1 MNEESLKHY
10 FDALTSARAIIKF
23 SQGRSF
29 EEYCS
34 DDMLA
39 SAIERKFEIIGE
51 ALNRIKRTRPEDLNA
66 ISDWPA
72 IIGFR
77 NILAH
82 AYDHLEDAVV
92 WGIVTG
98 QIPDFIKELEGIPEL
113 MSWPCGAT
121 PRRLKSQLDR
131 AHNPR

>member
-10 FDALTSARAIIKF
+10 FDALTAAWAIQRF
-23 SQGRSF
+23 SRGKNF
-29 EEYCS
+29 EDYCS
-34 DDMLA
+34 NDLLA

-51 ALNRIKRTRPEDLNA
+51 ALNRIKGSHPADLEA

-82 AYDHLEDAVV
+82 AYDHVEDSVV
-92 WGIVTG
+92 WGIATG
-98 QIPDFIKELEGIPEL
+98 QIPGFVTELEAIPGLLGDQGTEAN
-113 MSWPCGAT
+113 G
-121 PRRLKSQLDR
+121 R
-131 AHNPR
+131 

>member
-1 MNEESLKHY
+1 MNENSLKNY
-10 FDALTSARAIIKF
+10 FDALVAAEAI
-23 SQGRSF
+23 RSF
-29 EEYCS
+29 SKDKTFSDYCS

-51 ALNRIKRTRPEDLNA
+51 ALNRIKKSHPDDLNA

-82 AYDHLEDAVV
+82 AYDHVEDSVV
-92 WGIVTG
+92 WGIVTN
-98 QIPDFIKELEGIPEL
+98 QIPGFIKELEEISGLTDEQEL
-113 MSWPCGAT
+113 
-121 PRRLKSQLDR
+121 K
-131 AHNPR
+131 